1 MSEDQRQ
8 EEIDEAKLLVC
19 IPLRAVWS
27 CCVDR
32 VPVGGRG
39 GEDEKEIQKTTK
51 RNSGESSV
59 EERRRG
65 AKGTPLPPRSSA
77 ISPHSRASDQRG
89 CGKRRAEEREIK
101 AKVCPPLLS

>member
-8 EEIDEAKLLVC
+8 EEIEEAKLLVC

-51 RNSGESSV
+51 RNSG
-59 EERRRG
+59 
-65 AKGTPLPPRSSA
+65 
-77 ISPHSRASDQRG
+77 
-89 CGKRRAEEREIK
+89 
-101 AKVCPPLLS
+101 